1 MIKYAK
7 AVHGKYDVLA
17 AIIHPIWV
25 IEENAIIDF
34 IFVWVMPII
43 PPIITFMIEITIIN
57 FVNCIF
63 MKVYIIIDSGAI
75 FWMVLRIKHDHQEID
90 DITDGNHIWHGAIP
104 SFIIIAV
111 IIIMVINHD
120 VWLIHIS
127 LVDRRS
133 RLEPS
138 AWIRKYLII
147 ASDSWKLEV
156 LIISGINDNIFS
168 SRPIH
173 INNQL
178 LEDKTIITDDGRSKY
193 ISPLIKILDIY
204 IGRG

>member
-1 MIKYAK
+1 MAKYAK

-17 AIIHPIWV
+17 AVIHPMCV

-34 IFVWVMPII
+34 IFVWVIPII

-63 MKVYIIIDSGAI
+63 INVYIIIDSGAI
-75 FWMVLRIKHDHQEID
+75 FWIVLRIKQDHQEID

-104 SFIIIAV
+104 SFMIIAV
-111 IIIMVINHD
+111 IIIMVMSHD

-156 LIISGINDNIFS
+156 LIISGINDSIFN

-178 LEDKTIITDDGRSKY
+178 LEDKTIITDEGRSRY
-193 ISPLIKILDIY
+193 MSPLIKMLDIY